1 MCARLLL
8 MFNRVRSRRGIACH
22 SVLLNYGSFGYTAL
36 DLFAFL
42 TGSEWAYLCFQ
53 QFLVFKIVQAACVSL
68 LNFSFPAYSNR
79 ADQSLNV

>member
-8 MFNRVRSRRGIACH
+8 MFNRVRSGRGIACH

-42 TGSEWAYLCFQ
+42 IGCEWAYLCFQ
-53 QFLVFKIVQAACVSL
+53 QFLVFKIVQVACVSL
-68 LNFSFPAYSNR
+68 LYFSFPAY
-79 ADQSLNV
+79 